1 MEEFSKPI
9 SSLAGVGD
17 KTASKLHKIGLE
29 TIQDLILYFPR
40 DWQDLSKLT
49 TIKELEKDELVT
61 IKGRVDIINSKRAWK
76 KKMNLTEALVS
87 DDSDS
92 IKIIWFNQ
100 PYIAKSLN
108 QGDEVYFSGKVTQDK
123 FGIHLNNPT
132 YKKAN
137 KEETTHTARIVPIY
151 SLTKGVTDKQLRF
164 LISEALKFAKDI
176 PEWLPEELI
185 KKFKL
190 RDLPWAYKK
199 IHFPDSF
206 KELDEAKKRLKFDE
220 LFIIQLYTQNL
231 KKEVQAQ
238 KAPTIIFKED
248 EIKEFVKSLPF
259 ELTAAQKKSAWRIL
273 QDLEKNT
280 PMNRL
285 LEGDVGSGKTV
296 VAALAMYDAALNG
309 YQSVLMA
316 PTEILAEQHYKT
328 ICELIPAKDV
338 ALITGAKK
346 RKIENSR
353 IIIGTHALIQKGIDF
368 DNLGLAIIDEQHRF
382 GVKQRKTLRYKSGNS
397 KTVPHL
403 LSMTATPIPRSL
415 ALTIYGDLDLSIIN
429 ELPKNRKP
437 IISRLVTEDKRPKA
451 YDFIKNKVQ
460 EGRQVFVVCPLIEE
474 SDKLGV
480 KSVTQEYD
488 KLCNIIFPDL
498 KVGMLHGRLKSAEKE
513 QTMQDFKENKI
524 NILVSTSVIEVGI
537 DIPNA
542 TIMMIEGADRFG
554 MAQLHQFRGRVGR
567 DVHQSY
573 CLLFTDSDSEK
584 SLARLNMFV
593 SSNDGFELAEY
604 DLQIRGPGD
613 VYGTQQSGYLDML
626 QLATLADHVLINET
640 KEAVEVILPALEK
653 YPLLEKKLDTFTKQ
667 LHLE

>member
-1 MEEFSKPI
+1 MEKFNTSISK
-9 SSLAGVGD
+9 LTGVGE
-17 KTASKLHKIGLE
+17 KTASKLKKIGLE

-40 DWQDLSKLT
+40 DWQDLSKISF
-49 TIKELEKDELVT
+49 IKDLQKDELVT
-61 IKGRVDIINSKRAWK
+61 IKVKIDIINSKRAWK
-76 KKMNLTEALVS
+76 KRMNLTEALVS
-87 DDSDS
+87 DKSDS

-100 PYIAKSLN
+100 PFIAKTLK
-108 QGDEVYFSGKVTQDK
+108 QGEEVYFSGKVTQDK
-123 FGIHLNNPT
+123 YGLHLNNPT
-132 YKKAN
+132 YEKAN
-137 KEETTHTARIVPIY
+137 KTQTTHTARIVPIY

-164 LISEALKFAKDI
+164 LISEALKTAKNI
-176 PEWLPEELI
+176 PEWLPEEII
-185 KKFKL
+185 KKNKL
-190 RDLPWAYKK
+190 NDLSWAYKK
-199 IHFPDSF
+199 IHFPDSLE
-206 KELDEAKKRLKFDE
+206 ELDEARKRLKFDE

-238 KAPTIIFKED
+238 KAPTIKFKEK
-248 EIKEFVKSLPF
+248 EIKEFVESLPF
-259 ELTAAQKKSAWRIL
+259 SLTTAQKKSAWRIL

-296 VAALAMYDAALNG
+296 VAALAMYVAALNG

-328 ICELIPAKDV
+328 ICELLQADDV
-338 ALITGAKK
+338 ALITRTHKK
-346 RKIENSR
+346 KLDNSR
-353 IIIGTHALIQKGIDF
+353 IIIGTHALIQKKINF
-368 DNLGLAIIDEQHRF
+368 DNLGLAIIDEQQRF
-382 GVKQRKTLRYKSGNS
+382 GVEQRKALRYKSGNS

-429 ELPKNRKP
+429 EMPKNRKP

-451 YDFIKNKVQ
+451 YDFIKNKIQ
-460 EGRQVFVVCPLIEE
+460 EGRQAFVVCPLIEE

-480 KSVTQEYD
+480 KSVTQEYE
-488 KLCNIIFPDL
+488 KLKNIIFPDFNIT
-498 KVGMLHGRLKSAEKE
+498 MLHGKLKSTEKAEI
-513 QTMQDFKENKI
+513 MNDFKNKKI
-524 NILVSTSVIEVGI
+524 DILVSTSVIEVGI

-567 DVHQSY
+567 GQEQSY
-573 CLLFTDSDSEK
+573 CLLFTDSDTEK
-584 SLARLNMFV
+584 TINRLHKFV

-604 DLQIRGPGD
+604 DLNLRGPGA
-613 VYGTQQSGYLDML
+613 VYGTQQSGYLQML
-626 QLATLADHVLINET
+626 KLATLADSELINQA
-640 KEAVEVILPALEK
+640 KKAVQLLLPDLNS
-653 YPLLEKKLDTFTKQ
+653 YPKLEKKLESFSKQ